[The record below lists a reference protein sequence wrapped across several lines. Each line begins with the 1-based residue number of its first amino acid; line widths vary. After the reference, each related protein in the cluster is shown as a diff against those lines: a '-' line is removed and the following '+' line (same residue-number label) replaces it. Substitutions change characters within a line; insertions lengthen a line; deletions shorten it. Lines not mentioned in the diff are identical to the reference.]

1 MALDYKP
8 DNSKVGDLD
17 IVHGAIL
24 SEHEGR
30 PNTVRGA
37 IDRRLKLGGAAEVNT
52 RHALVLPS
60 DATDLLN
67 SIGDVIADYER
78 RMIKDQRDLLTITGL
93 RFDPSLPLHR
103 QFELAR
109 RFALI
114 SFADKRKL
122 ATILIQ
128 HVPGDLGYDY
138 APHVHLLAFA
148 RQLRGSN
155 WGCFTEIR
163 NFGSR
168 TVLAGE
174 WAEILAA
181 G

>member
-37 IDRRLKLGGAAEVNT
+37 IDRRLKLGGAAEINT
-52 RHALVLPS
+52 RHALVLPP
-60 DATDLLN
+60 DATDLLYGVEE
-67 SIGDVIADYER
+67 IIADYER
-78 RMIKDQRDLLTITGL
+78 RMITDQRDLLTITAV
-93 RFDPSLPLHR
+93 RFDPTMARHR

-109 RFALI
+109 RFALK
-114 SFADKRKL
+114 SFAEKRSL

-128 HVPGDLGYDY
+128 HVPSELGYDHK
-138 APHVHLLAFA
+138 PHVHLIAFS
-148 RQLRGSN
+148 RSLQGSN
-155 WGCFTEIR
+155 WASFTEVR

-168 TVLAGE
+168 TVLASE
-174 WAEILAA
+174 WAEILSAA
-181 G
+181 

>member
-8 DNSKVGDLD
+8 DNSKVGHID

-24 SEHEGR
+24 SEHEGQ

-52 RHALVLPS
+52 RHALVLPP
-60 DATDLLN
+60 DAADLLFGVEE
-67 SIGDVIADYER
+67 IIDHYER
-78 RMIKDQRDLLTITGL
+78 RMIKDQRDLLTITAL
-93 RFDPSLPLHR
+93 RFDPIVARHR

-109 RFALI
+109 RFALK
-114 SFADKRKL
+114 SFAEKRNL

-128 HVPGDLGYDY
+128 HVPSELGYDHK
-138 APHVHLLAFA
+138 PHVHLIAFSRA
-148 RQLRGSN
+148 LQGSN
-155 WGCFTEIR
+155 WGAFTEVR

-174 WAEILAA
+174 WAEVLAA